1 MYGLRLKPASN
12 TIFPALPDL
21 LIIGEIYNINSPL
34 AFHRNKFFF
43 RPIIRLCV
51 VCNYVNIVMPSIFA
65 LRCGSL
71 PFCRKLERSPLL
83 LIPCTRFA

>member
-12 TIFPALPDL
+12 TVFPALPDL

-51 VCNYVNIVMPSIFA
+51 VCNYVDFCFA
-65 LRCGSL
+65 VWESAVL
-71 PFCRKLERSPLL
+71 PKVRAFTAFTTL